1 MANELCATGF
11 NASIAGQYNL
21 MYTDHW
27 RKVDETNGI
36 YWIYKDSYYW
46 MISTSEFLYET
57 GYVVARKAYVA
68 GSWADG
74 NYTGVNGNPSGVVT
88 LGVC

>member
-1 MANELCATGF
+1 MANELCASGF
-11 NASIAGQYNL
+11 GNDIDGQYNL
-21 MYTDHW
+21 MYRDHW
-27 RKVDETNGI
+27 SNGI

-46 MISTSEFLYET
+46 MISSSEFLYGE
-57 GYVVARKAYVA
+57 GYIVARREYIE

-74 NYTGVNGNPSGVVT
+74 SYDGVDGNPSGVVA